1 MKHTRDCAKY
11 TRENRG
17 PGDLAL
23 NKSSRNGKKVPL
35 KSYDNGSAKLELFEL
50 KAAPNF
56 SPIDFN
62 IFAMTE
68 ILDWS
73 LSDRLRFWHAAED
86 LIQLGPTSIF
96 DVKPH
101 ILVRRLDKEEDALCH
116 CTISMDGEVTI
127 WSNDSDYA
135 EDFFGRLFVN
145 VPPSFHGIEDW
156 KVTRRWFDAPQEMA
170 TFTGSLNGAIGWAD
184 RVPQAIDRSIEEAKA
199 SYGQKNWDACVVMCR
214 RALEA
219 IMKLALRRFFQQE
232 PKGLR
237 FNDIVRKFETE
248 KPNVIPKHL
257 IGILD
262 SVRDIGNVP
271 GAHPQQVKG
280 YKVTRLDAD
289 LALLNTVAF
298 REAYFSK
305 IDKDVGRVYTVTFD
319 PVKQKR
325 VRSRKKASTRR

>member
-1 MKHTRDCAKY
+1 MK
-11 TRENRG
+11 NR
-17 PGDLAL
+17 
-23 NKSSRNGKKVPL
+23 SSDGLTLDRSSPTGKKVPL
-35 KSYDNGSAKLELFEL
+35 KSFNDSSVKLELFEL
-50 KAAPNF
+50 KAMPSF

-73 LSDRLRFWHAAED
+73 LSDRLRFWHGSKD
-86 LIQLGPTSIF
+86 LRQLGPTSIF

-101 ILVRRLDKEEDALCH
+101 ILVRRLDKEEDAFCH

-135 EDFFGRLFVN
+135 QDFFSRLFVN

-156 KVTRRWFDAPQEMA
+156 KITRRWLDAPQEIA
-170 TFTGSLNGAIGWAD
+170 SFTGSLNGAISWVD
-184 RVPQAIDRSIEEAKA
+184 RIPQAIDRSIVEAKA
-199 SYGQKNWDACVVMCR
+199 SYDQKNWNACVVMCR

-219 IMKLALRRFFQQE
+219 VMKFAFRRFFDQE
-232 PKGLR
+232 PKGLS
-237 FNDIVRKFETE
+237 FNDIVRKFEKE
-248 KPNVIPKHL
+248 KPTVIPKHL
-257 IGILD
+257 ISILD

-271 GAHPQQVKG
+271 GAHPEQVKG

-305 IDKDVGRVYTVTFD
+305 IDKDVDTVYTVTFD
-319 PVKQKR
+319 PVKQRQYRQR
-325 VRSRKKASTRR
+325 VKS

>member
-1 MKHTRDCAKY
+1 MD
-11 TRENRG
+11 
-17 PGDLAL
+17 
-23 NKSSRNGKKVPL
+23 KSSRTGKKVPL
-35 KSYDNGSAKLELFEL
+35 KSFGNGRAKLELFEL
-50 KAAPNF
+50 EATPSF
-56 SPIDFN
+56 SPIDLN

-73 LSDRLRFWHAAED
+73 LSDRLRFWHAAKD
-86 LIQLGPTSIF
+86 LGQLGPASVF
-96 DVKPH
+96 DIKPH
-101 ILVRRLDKEEDALCH
+101 ILVRRLDKEEDAFCH

-127 WSNDSDYA
+127 WSNDSNYA
-135 EDFFGRLFVN
+135 EDFFSRLFLN

-156 KVTRRWFDAPQEMA
+156 KIARRWLDAAQEIAM
-170 TFTGSLNGAIGWAD
+170 FTGSLNGAMGWTD
-184 RVPQAIDRSIEEAKA
+184 RVPQAIERSIEEAKA
-199 SYGQKNWDACVVMCR
+199 SYDQKNWDACVVMCR

-219 IMKLALRRFFQQE
+219 IMKFAFRRFFQQE

-237 FNDIVRKFETE
+237 FNEIIRKFETE
-248 KPNVIPKHL
+248 KPDVIPKHL
-257 IGILD
+257 VGILD

-305 IDKDVGRVYTVTFD
+305 IDKDVDEVHTVTFD
-319 PVKQKR
+319 LVKQNE
-325 VRSRKKASTRR
+325 